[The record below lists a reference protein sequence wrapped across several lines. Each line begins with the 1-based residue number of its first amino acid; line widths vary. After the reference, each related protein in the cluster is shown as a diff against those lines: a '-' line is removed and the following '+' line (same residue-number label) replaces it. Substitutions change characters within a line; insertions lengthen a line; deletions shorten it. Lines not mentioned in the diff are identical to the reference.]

1 MSAFRTVFE
10 VLSCLIATITASL
23 IAVAI
28 AVVITASVQSGQM
41 LRQYLDIL
49 ASGNSFT
56 DFRVQ
61 FICCITAAGLHII
74 SLIPF
79 EAGYEEERQHHI
91 GHVNLISAVSPTL
104 AAYYLLIEV
113 QILSSISYSHHKK
126 HYLCSSSQRIA
137 VYAYTAHPL
146 VSASSS
152 NFTIG

>member
-1 MSAFRTVFE
+1 MPAFRTVFE
-10 VLSCLIATITASL
+10 VLSGLIATITASL

-41 LRQYLDIL
+41 LRQYLNIL
-49 ASGNSFT
+49 ASGNSLT

-91 GHVNLISAVSPTL
+91 CHVNLISAVSPTL

-113 QILSSISYSHHKK
+113 
-126 HYLCSSSQRIA
+126 
-137 VYAYTAHPL
+137 
-146 VSASSS
+146 
-152 NFTIG
+152 